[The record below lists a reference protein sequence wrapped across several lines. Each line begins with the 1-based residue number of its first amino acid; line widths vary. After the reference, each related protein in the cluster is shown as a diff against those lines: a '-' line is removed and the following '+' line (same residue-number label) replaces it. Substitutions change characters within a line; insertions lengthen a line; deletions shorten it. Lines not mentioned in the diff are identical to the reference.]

1 MRVYKDGIYRTIES
15 YEYGRYFSAGWKKI
29 GGNPEPQAPQENIK
43 VVDDLTVTK
52 EEEPF
57 VEETETEPVVEETE
71 QPKLIVKPKKPKNK

>member
-1 MRVYKDGIYRTIES
+1 MRVYKDGIYKTIES
-15 YEYGRYFSAGWKKI
+15 YEYGSYFSAGWKKI

-43 VVDDLTVTK
+43 VVDELTVTK
-52 EEEPF
+52 EEEPV

>member
-1 MRVYKDGIYRTIES
+1 MRVYKDGVYTTIES

-52 EEEPF
+52 EEEPV

>member
-43 VVDDLTVTK
+43 VVDELTVTK
-52 EEEPF
+52 EEEPV
-57 VEETETEPVVEETE
+57 VEETETEPVIEETE

>member
-52 EEEPF
+52 EEEPA
-57 VEETETEPVVEETE
+57 VEETKTEPVVEETE

>member
-43 VVDDLTVTK
+43 VVDELTVTK
-52 EEEPF
+52 EE
-57 VEETETEPVVEETE
+57 EPVVEETE
-71 QPKLIVKPKKPKNK
+71 QPKLIVKPKKPKKPKNK

>member
-15 YEYGRYFSAGWKKI
+15 YEYGSYFAAGWKKI

-43 VVDDLTVTK
+43 VVDELTVTK
-52 EEEPF
+52 EEEPV

>member
-1 MRVYKDGIYRTIES
+1 MRVYKDGIYKTIES
-15 YEYGRYFSAGWKKI
+15 YEYGSYFAAGWKKI

-52 EEEPF
+52 EEEPV

>member
-1 MRVYKDGIYRTIES
+1 MRVYKDGVCTTIES

-52 EEEPF
+52 EEEPA
-57 VEETETEPVVEETE
+57 VEETE

>member
-1 MRVYKDGIYRTIES
+1 MRVYKDGIYKTIES

-52 EEEPF
+52 EEEPV

>member
-1 MRVYKDGIYRTIES
+1 MRVYKDGIYKTIES
-15 YEYGRYFSAGWKKI
+15 YEYGRYFSSGWKKI

-43 VVDDLTVTK
+43 VVDELTVTK
-52 EEEPF
+52 EDEPV

>member
-1 MRVYKDGIYRTIES
+1 MRVYKDGIYKTIES
-15 YEYGRYFSAGWKKI
+15 YEYGSYFAAGWKKI

-43 VVDDLTVTK
+43 VVDELTVTK
-52 EEEPF
+52 EEEPV

>member
-1 MRVYKDGIYRTIES
+1 MIVYKDGVYTTIES

-52 EEEPF
+52 EEEP
-57 VEETETEPVVEETE
+57 VVEETE

>member
-1 MRVYKDGIYRTIES
+1 MRVYKDGIYKTIES
-15 YEYGRYFSAGWKKI
+15 YEYGSYFAAGWKKI

-52 EEEPF
+52 EEEPV
-57 VEETETEPVVEETE
+57 VEETETKPVVEETE

>member
-1 MRVYKDGIYRTIES
+1 MRVYKDGIYRTIDS

-43 VVDDLTVTK
+43 VVDELTVTK
-52 EEEPF
+52 EEEPV
-57 VEETETEPVVEETE
+57 VEETKTEPVVEETE

>member
-52 EEEPF
+52 EEEPV

>member
-1 MRVYKDGIYRTIES
+1 MRVYKDGIYKTIES

-52 EEEPF
+52 EEE
-57 VEETETEPVVEETE
+57 TVVEETE

>member
-29 GGNPEPQAPQENIK
+29 GGNPETQAPQENIK
-43 VVDDLTVTK
+43 VVDELTVTK
-52 EEEPF
+52 EE
-57 VEETETEPVVEETE
+57 EPVVEETE

>member
-1 MRVYKDGIYRTIES
+1 MRVYKDGIYKTIES

-43 VVDDLTVTK
+43 VVDELTVTK
-52 EEEPF
+52 EEEPV

>member
-43 VVDDLTVTK
+43 VVDELTVTK
-52 EEEPF
+52 EEEPV